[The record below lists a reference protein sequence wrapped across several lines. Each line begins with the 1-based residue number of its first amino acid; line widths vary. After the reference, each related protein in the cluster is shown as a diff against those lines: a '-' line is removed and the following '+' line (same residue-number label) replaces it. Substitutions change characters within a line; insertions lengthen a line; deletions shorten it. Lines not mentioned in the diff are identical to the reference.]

1 MGARSLDLD
10 VLVGDTSQCCP
21 HWTLQ
26 SMIGSPSIVTLEC
39 TVEEL
44 SSILVSWSRLRSLA
58 VTASSSRLTRL
69 PAGSVFV
76 PWVESALPESADVAF
91 KWSVY
96 WECTQR
102 YLSLSDQSSV
112 PQQTAV

>member
-1 MGARSLDLD
+1 ME
-10 VLVGDTSQCCP
+10 
-21 HWTLQ
+21 
-26 SMIGSPSIVTLEC
+26 IV
-39 TVEEL
+39 
-44 SSILVSWSRLRSLA
+44 
-58 VTASSSRLTRL
+58 TRL

-76 PWVESALPESADVAF
+76 PWVESALPESTDVAF